1 MIVQNVKNYLE
12 SGHFETITPE
22 DLKVGDTIVKKNNM
36 LFADITKIKDDVIT
50 IQYFEDSSR
59 YKWKRKEVQSS
70 FLLVVPENL
79 SLPTN
84 S

>member
-1 MIVQNVKNYLE
+1 MIAQNVKNYRK
-12 SGHFETITPE
+12 SGHFETIAPKN
-22 DLKVGDTIVKKNNM
+22 LKVGDTIVKKNNM
-36 LFADITKIKDDVIT
+36 LFADITKIKDNVIT
-50 IQYFEDSSR
+50 IQYVEDSTR

-70 FLLVVPENL
+70 FLRVVPEKL

>member
-1 MIVQNVKNYLE
+1 MIVQNAKNYLE
-12 SGHFETITPE
+12 SGHFETIAPKN
-22 DLKVGDTIVKKNNM
+22 LKVGDTIVKKNNM
-36 LFADITKIKDDVIT
+36 LFADITKIKDNVIT
-50 IQYFEDSSR
+50 IQYVEDSTR

-70 FLLVVPENL
+70 FLRVVPEKL

>member
-1 MIVQNVKNYLE
+1 MIAQNVKNCRK

-36 LFADITKIKDDVIT
+36 LFADITKIKDNVIT

-70 FLLVVPENL
+70 FLRVVPEKL

>member
-1 MIVQNVKNYLE
+1 MIAQNVKNYLE
-12 SGHFETITPE
+12 SGHFEMITPE

-36 LFADITKIKDDVIT
+36 LFADITKIKDNVIT
-50 IQYFEDSSR
+50 IQYVEDSTS

-70 FLLVVPENL
+70 FLRVVPEKL

>member
-1 MIVQNVKNYLE
+1 MIAQNVKNYLE
-12 SGHFETITPE
+12 SGHFEMITPE

-36 LFADITKIKDDVIT
+36 LFADITKIKDNVIT
-50 IQYFEDSSR
+50 IQYVEDSTR

-70 FLLVVPENL
+70 FLRVVPEKL